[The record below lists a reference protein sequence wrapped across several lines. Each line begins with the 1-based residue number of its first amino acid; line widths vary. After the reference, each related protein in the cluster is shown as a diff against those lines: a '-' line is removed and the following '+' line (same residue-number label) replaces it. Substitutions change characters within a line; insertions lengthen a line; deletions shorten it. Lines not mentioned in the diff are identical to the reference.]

1 MNKTHNKKEISPLV
15 AGRQSMFYKLFYKF
29 YPVLTVVCGIISVL
43 FVGVVLWMVLIR
55 ISWNIPE
62 DLKKFI
68 DNGLF
73 SISSLAGLSV
83 TCFTAFLAVLIYLRQ
98 KQHAEKFMNI
108 LRYGNVI
115 RLDGLLLLISE
126 WIENKKASRIF
137 CLSNYSQI
145 PGFWLPVEY
154 AAKIHAT
161 LEISETSK
169 NKLKI
174 LLFGP
179 NEDEFEKICTEAVLK
194 SKRWEGKSSQDVI
207 KQYNKKRMLLNNVN
221 NIYFG
226 SLLPERGEM
235 PVNILIL
242 AEIMD
247 DGQGRRT
254 SEVVYGFKKT
264 TNPGD
269 NQDNSVPD
277 CLAQFELR
285 HATDDGLYQ
294 IVYSLARALTP
305 EEVWREALQEQS
317 LNLNTEKRESD
328 ESKKNDNSTSHD

>member
-1 MNKTHNKKEISPLV
+1 MNKTHNKKETSPLV
-15 AGRQSMFYKLFYKF
+15 ADRHTMFDKFYKF
-29 YPVLTVVCGIISVL
+29 CFLPITLVCGGISVV
-43 FVGVVLWMVLIR
+43 FVGVVLFLALSH
-55 ISWNIPE
+55 ISGNIPE
-62 DLKKFI
+62 DLNKFI

-73 SISSLAGLSV
+73 RISSLAGLSV
-83 TCFTAFLAVLIYLRQ
+83 TCFTAFLAVFIFLRQ
-98 KQHAEKFMNI
+98 KQHAEEVMNI

-115 RLDGLLLLISE
+115 RLDDLLLLISE

-154 AAKIHAT
+154 AAKIQAT

-169 NKLKI
+169 NQLKV

-179 NEDEFEKICTEAVLK
+179 NKEEFEKICKEAVFHGE
-194 SKRWEGKSSQDVI
+194 RWKGKNYQEVI
-207 KQYNKKRMLLNNVN
+207 KQYNEKCMWLENVN
-221 NIYFG
+221 NIHFG
-226 SLLPERGEM
+226 LLLPERGEM
-235 PVNILIL
+235 PVNVLIL

-254 SEVVYGFKKT
+254 SEVVYGFRKT
-264 TNPGD
+264 TNPVD

-285 HATDDGLYQ
+285 HATDEGLYQ
-294 IVYSLARALTP
+294 IVYSLARALT
-305 EEVWREALQEQS
+305 EEEAWL
-317 LNLNTEKRESD
+317 K
-328 ESKKNDNSTSHD
+328 